1 LQAYLCNPAHC
12 WGQGA
17 FVKTGR
23 HAGGRRDDPMTGN
36 GFGRIF
42 RLTTF
47 GESHGAGIGGVLEG
61 CPPGLELDEA

>member
-1 LQAYLCNPAHC
+1 
-12 WGQGA
+12 
-17 FVKTGR
+17 
-23 HAGGRRDDPMTGN
+23 MTGN

-61 CPPGLELDEA
+61 CPPGLELDEALIQAELDARSGKESAGRLAVAG